1 MHKNLFL
8 AFSLTVGAIVMVFG
22 SGAASAAS
30 YGDTSPI
37 YVGAAVGR
45 LQYKTFCGPEGRCTV
60 HDNGSGKVYAGFN
73 FAPTS
78 LWAGSELT
86 NSIEAVGYF
95 GGKVPI
101 RMFPSNDIMEESY
114 RGGGVVY
121 KASLRQTDALS
132 VQARLGMARITSKY
146 RFRNLD
152 IADSHKN
159 GVTGGFGLSYTV
171 TRNVALTADY
181 DVFKA
186 RFGQV
191 EDKNVH
197 LFTVGAAYK
206 F

>member
-1 MHKNLFL
+1 MHKNLLL
-8 AFSLTVGAIVMVFG
+8 AFSMTVGAIVMVFG
-22 SGAASAAS
+22 SSAASAAS

-37 YVGAAVGR
+37 YAGAAVGR
-45 LQYKTFCGPEGRCTV
+45 LQYKTFCGPDGRCTV
-60 HDNGSGKVYAGFN
+60 HDNGSGKVYAGFS

-95 GGKVPI
+95 SGKVAI
-101 RMFPSNDIMEESY
+101 RMFPGNEFMDESY

-132 VQARLGMARITSKY
+132 VHGRVGMARITSKY
-146 RFRNLD
+146 RFRDLD
-152 IADSHKN
+152 IADSHKT
-159 GVTGGFGLSYTV
+159 GVTGGLGLSYAINK
-171 TRNVALTADY
+171 NVALTADY
-181 DVFKA
+181 DMFKA

-191 EDKNVH
+191 EDRNVH